1 MLAIFNRGEDGRCFL
16 PLPAGEGW
24 GEGIQK
30 SAKRSAV
37 WCLLLILS
45 GCTTAPVVPQAQYA
59 VAARAQLY
67 KLEQWSFEGRLAL
80 TGKNDAWSAS
90 INWGHKPD
98 DEKIKLSGPLGQGA
112 TIIQLTGDRVTI
124 DRGDEKAQ
132 SSTQPEAFIN
142 QQLGMFVPVRSLR
155 YWVIGLPE
163 PTSAYVAT
171 ANGFKQAGWLID
183 YKQMQP
189 VDSQSMP
196 HKITVTNEQ
205 VKLKLIIDLWVL
217 NVAKTL

>member
-1 MLAIFNRGEDGRCFL
+1 MTVNINARRLAG
-16 PLPAGEGW
+16 
-24 GEGIQK
+24 
-30 SAKRSAV
+30 
-37 WCLLLILS
+37 WCLVLLLS
-45 GCTTAPVVPQAQYA
+45 GCATTPVEPEVHY
-59 VAARAQLY
+59 VATAREQLY

-80 TGKNDAWSAS
+80 TGKNDSWSAS
-90 INWGHKPD
+90 INWGHRPD

-112 TIIQLTGDRVTI
+112 TVIQLTGDLVTI
-124 DRGDEKAQ
+124 DRGDDKPL

-171 ANGFKQAGWLID
+171 ATGFKQDGWLID
-183 YKQMQP
+183 YKQMQA
-189 VDSQSMP
+189 VDNQSMP
-196 HKITVTNEQ
+196 HKITVSNEQ
-205 VKLKLIIDLWVL
+205 VKLKLIIDQWVL

>member
-1 MLAIFNRGEDGRCFL
+1 MRVNINARQLVG
-16 PLPAGEGW
+16 
-24 GEGIQK
+24 
-30 SAKRSAV
+30 
-37 WCLLLILS
+37 WCLVLMLS
-45 GCTTAPVVPQAQYA
+45 GCTTTPVEPEVHYIAT
-59 VAARAQLY
+59 AREQLY

-80 TGKNDAWSAS
+80 AGKKDSWSAN

-112 TIIQLTGDRVTI
+112 TVIQLTGDSVTI
-124 DRGDEKAQ
+124 DRGDDKPL

-163 PTSAYVAT
+163 PTSAYIAT
-171 ANGFKQAGWLID
+171 ATGFKQDGWLID
-183 YKQMQP
+183 YKQMQS
-189 VDSQSMP
+189 VNNQSMP
-196 HKITVTNEQ
+196 HKITVSNEQ
-205 VKLKLIIDLWVL
+205 VKLKFIIDQWVL

>member
-1 MLAIFNRGEDGRCFL
+1 M
-16 PLPAGEGW
+16 
-24 GEGIQK
+24 
-30 SAKRSAV
+30 
-37 WCLLLILS
+37 LS
-45 GCTTAPVVPQAQYA
+45 GCTTVPVEPEVHYA
-59 VAARAQLY
+59 TTVREPLY

-80 TGKNDAWSAS
+80 TGKNDSWSAS
-90 INWGHKPD
+90 INWGHRPD

-112 TIIQLTGDRVTI
+112 TVIQLTGDRVTI
-124 DRGDEKAQ
+124 DRGDEKPQ

-163 PTSAYVAT
+163 PGSAFVVTAT
-171 ANGFKQAGWLID
+171 GFKQAGWLVD
-183 YKQMQP
+183 YKQMQS
-189 VDSQSMP
+189 VDNQSMP